1 MNHTHHPVR
10 STLTGLA
17 ALAGI
22 LLVVVGAPVL
32 LLAVGH
38 LPNPSAWSVQA
49 LVDALTRPDDG
60 TLFLTALTTLA
71 WASWVLFTALI
82 ALEVIAQVQRRP
94 VLRLPGLGWA
104 QGLAAGLVST
114 VVVGLSSQTAMAAT
128 PEVVPVEMAQTPV
141 NTTSS
146 SPDVEE
152 SATEGG
158 QEAADSSYV
167 VRDGDTYWRIAE
179 TQLGA
184 GERYT
189 EIVDLNR
196 DRVMGDGVILTGDE
210 FPHPGWELVLPTGA
224 TDSQNPPAQG
234 EEAAEEAVHTV
245 QDGETLSQIAL
256 DHLGEADA
264 YPQVFEV
271 NEGQPQDGGGAL
283 TDPDLIHPG
292 WDLTIPT
299 TSDTPDEGTAQEPRK
314 PTAEGGTEEGADGEE
329 PADATD
335 DTAPSGEQSSA
346 PDGAG
351 EEQAQDDPQ
360 PVDKESE
367 PAPPPPAPPV
377 AAPENSQAEAED
389 EEVFLDATL
398 AADDSDFAQ
407 TAAPWAGYSALAA
420 AGLSAILFMRRR
432 VQQRERR
439 PGHRIVQSEDPEID
453 QAEADL
459 RTSSDPASVELLDR
473 ALRSL
478 SAKCASTQSPLPHIL
493 GARLGQD
500 CELLV
505 SENQGIPVTPFRQ
518 LGERAW
524 RVDTTSSALLS
535 EEAAR
540 QVPAPYPGLATLGHD
555 REGAQVLVDLPQVGA
570 IGLSGQDTAVTEV
583 LTSLAVELSTSPA
596 ADHVNVTCIGDVA
609 PGLAQLVKT
618 GRVRAFVDVDAC
630 LKELELQ
637 TLEYASASLSEDIA
651 PEVVLS
657 ARPLSAQHLDRLSR
671 ILGSA
676 AAPPIAL
683 VARETEA
690 HPLPGTWH
698 LQAEGEQALPER
710 DGVTLTLQRV
720 SQDSYAQIRTL
731 LETAETTVSVPA
743 PGWEQVPQEPQRV
756 SAHSTASPAAPSAPV
771 SALRDLPEP
780 APAQPQPLGTLRP
793 KPLTDYDVQLRV
805 LGKVEILG
813 PDTSTLEPGRRR
825 SLTELAC
832 YLKLRPGR
840 TPDQISRSM
849 GGPRGPWT
857 ASTRSAHLSKLRVWL
872 GRDSTGAPHLPTQTN
887 GTYVLAPSVGC
898 DWEVFQELAK
908 LGLAEDTQRATTLL
922 EEALELVRDEP
933 FSGVG
938 LDRYGWAEPLKP
950 EMHAAMVDVAHTIAT
965 RHLRDGFLEAART
978 ALTKVLEL
986 DPACELLYR
995 DLFRVEHKAHN
1006 PEAITRA
1013 VQRLHIA
1020 LDQLDLE
1027 MSEETEKIL
1036 EDLRKHGHAS

>member
-1 MNHTHHPVR
+1 MNHHPVR
-10 STLTGLA
+10 SALAGLA

-22 LLVVVGAPVL
+22 VLVVIGFPVL

-38 LPNPSAWSVQA
+38 LPDPGSWSARA
-49 LVDALTRPDDG
+49 FIDALTRPDDG
-60 TLFLTALTTLA
+60 SLFLTALTTVA
-71 WASWVLFTALI
+71 WTSWLVFTALI
-82 ALEVIAQVQRRP
+82 ALEVVAQLQRRP

-114 VVVGLSSQTAMAAT
+114 VVVGLSSQTAMAAI
-128 PEVVPVEMAQTPV
+128 PEVVPVEMTQTPV
-141 NTTSS
+141 STTSS

-152 SATEGG
+152 SATEVG

-167 VRDGDTYWRIAE
+167 VRDGDTYWSIAE
-179 TQLGA
+179 TQLGG
-184 GERYT
+184 GEHYT
-189 EIVDLNR
+189 EIVDLNK

-210 FPHPGWELVLPTGA
+210 FPHPGWELVLPAGA

-245 QDGETLSQIAL
+245 QGGESLSQIAL
-256 DHLGEADA
+256 DHLGDATA
-264 YPQVFEV
+264 YPDIFHV
-271 NEGQPQDGGGAL
+271 NEGQPQDVGGAL
-283 TDPDLIHPG
+283 TNPDLIHPG

-299 TSDTPDEGTAQEPRK
+299 TGEAPDKGTAQESTEPA
-314 PTAEGGTEEGADGEE
+314 AEGEPEEGTDGEE

-335 DTAPSGEQSSA
+335 DTAPSGGQSSA
-346 PDGAG
+346 PDGAD
-351 EEQAQDDPQ
+351 EEQGQDYPQ
-360 PVDKESE
+360 PVDKEPEST
-367 PAPPPPAPPV
+367 PPPPAPPV
-377 AAPENSQAEAED
+377 AEPEPPHAEAED
-389 EEVFLDATL
+389 EDVFLDATL

-420 AGLSAILFMRRR
+420 AGLSAILLMRRR
-432 VQQRERR
+432 IQQRQRR
-439 PGHRIVQSEDPEID
+439 PGQRIVQSEDPQID

-459 RTSSDPASVELLDR
+459 HASADPASVELLDR

-493 GARLGQD
+493 GARLGED

-505 SENQGIPVTPFRQ
+505 GDGQGIPVTPFRQ
-518 LGERAW
+518 LGERTW
-524 RVDTTSSALLS
+524 RVDTTSPALLS

-540 QVPAPYPGLATLGHD
+540 QVPAPYPGLATLGQD
-555 REGAQVLVDLPQVGA
+555 RDGAQVLVDLPQVGA
-570 IGLSGQDTAVTEV
+570 IGLSGANTAVTEV

-596 ADHVNVTCIGDVA
+596 ADHVNVTCIGDFA

-618 GRVRAFVDVDAC
+618 GRVRTFADVDAC

-637 TLEYASASLSEDIA
+637 TLEYASAGPSEDIA

-657 ARPLSAQHLDRLSR
+657 ARPLSGQHLERLSR

-683 VARETEA
+683 VAQESEG

-698 LQAEGEQALPER
+698 LQVEGEQALPGLN
-710 DGVTLTLQRV
+710 DVGVTLQRV

-731 LETAETTVSVPA
+731 LETAEVAVSVPA

-756 SAHSTASPAAPSAPV
+756 STSSATSPAAQSASMSV
-771 SALRDLPEP
+771 LMDLSE
-780 APAQPQPLGTLRP
+780 ATSVQPRPLGALRP

-857 ASTRSAHLSKLRVWL
+857 PSTRSAHLSKLRVWL
-872 GRDSTGAPHLPTQTN
+872 GRDSTGAPHLPTQTG

-938 LDRYGWAEPLKP
+938 LDRYGWAEPIKP

-978 ALTKVLEL
+978 ALAKVLEL

-1027 MSEETEKIL
+1027 MSEETEKLL
-1036 EDLRKHGHAS
+1036 EELRKQGYANR

>member
-1 MNHTHHPVR
+1 MTQHPVR
-10 STLTGLA
+10 STLIGLT
-17 ALAGI
+17 ALVGI
-22 LLVVVGAPVL
+22 LLVVVGLPAL

-38 LPNPSAWSVQA
+38 LPAPGDWSVQG
-49 LVDALTRPDDG
+49 VVEALTRPDDG
-60 TLFLTALTTLA
+60 TLFLTALTTVA
-71 WASWVLFTALI
+71 WASWLVFTALI
-82 ALEVIAQVQRRP
+82 ALEVVAQLQNRP

-114 VVVGLSSQTAMAAT
+114 VVVGLSSQTATAAT
-128 PEVVPVEMAQTPV
+128 PEVVPLEMTQTPV
-141 NTTSS
+141 STTSAPS
-146 SPDVEE
+146 SPSVEE
-152 SATEGG
+152 SATEVG

-167 VRDGDTYWRIAE
+167 VRDGDTYWSIAE
-179 TQLGA
+179 TQLGV

-189 EIVDLNR
+189 EIVDLNK

-210 FPHPGWELVLPTGA
+210 FPHPGWELFLPAGA

-234 EEAAEEAVHTV
+234 EEVAEEAVHTV

-256 DHLGEADA
+256 DHLGDATA
-264 YPQVFEV
+264 YPQVFEA
-271 NEGQPQDGGGAL
+271 NEGQPQEGGGAL

-299 TSDTPDEGTAQEPRK
+299 TGGPPDEGAAQEPTE
-314 PTAEGGTEEGADGEE
+314 PAGESESEEGTDGEE
-329 PADATD
+329 PADATN
-335 DTAPSGEQSSA
+335 DTALSGGQSSA
-346 PDGAG
+346 PDDVD
-351 EEQAQDDPQ
+351 EEQDQDYPQ
-360 PVDKESE
+360 SVDKEPE
-367 PAPPPPAPPV
+367 FTPPPSPPPV
-377 AAPENSQAEAED
+377 AAPKPPQTEVDDED
-389 EEVFLDATL
+389 VFLDATL
-398 AADDSDFAQ
+398 AGDDSDLAQ

-420 AGLSAILFMRRR
+420 AGLSAILLMRRR

-439 PGHRIVQSEDPEID
+439 PGHRIAQSEDPQIQ

-459 RTSSDPASVELLDR
+459 HASADPASVELLDR

-478 SAKCASTQSPLPHIL
+478 SAKCGSTQSPLPHIL
-493 GARLGQD
+493 GARLGED

-505 SENQGIPVTPFRQ
+505 SEDQGIPVTPFRQ
-518 LGERAW
+518 LGERTW
-524 RVDTTSSALLS
+524 RVDTTSPALLS

-555 REGAQVLVDLPQVGA
+555 REGAQILVDLPQAGA
-570 IGLSGQDTAVTEV
+570 IGLSGQDIAVTEV

-618 GRVRAFVDVDAC
+618 GRVRAFADVDAC

-637 TLEYASASLSEDIA
+637 TLEYASVGPSEDIA

-657 ARPLSAQHLDRLSR
+657 ARPLSTQHLERLSR
-671 ILGSA
+671 VLGSA

-683 VARETEA
+683 VTRESEA

-698 LQAEGEQALPER
+698 LQAEGEQALPEL

-731 LETAETTVSVPA
+731 LETAEDAVSVPA

-756 SAHSTASPAAPSAPV
+756 STSAASPAARSASM
-771 SALRDLPEP
+771 SALMDLSEP
-780 APAQPQPLGTLRP
+780 APAQPQSLNSLRP
-793 KPLTDYDVQLRV
+793 KPLADYEVQLRV
-805 LGKVEILG
+805 LGRVELIG
-813 PDTSTLEPGRRR
+813 PDTSTLEPGRQR

-857 ASTRSAHLSKLRVWL
+857 PSTRSAHLSKLRVWL
-872 GRDSTGAPHLPTQTN
+872 GRDAAGAPHLPTQTN

-908 LGLAEDTQRATTLL
+908 LGLVEDTQRATTLL

-978 ALTKVLEL
+978 ALVRVLEL

-1013 VQRLHIA
+1013 IQRLHIA

-1027 MSEETEKIL
+1027 MSEETEKLL
-1036 EDLRKHGHAS
+1036 EELRKQGHTNG

>member
-1 MNHTHHPVR
+1 MTHTHHPVR
-10 STLTGLA
+10 STLVGLI
-17 ALAGI
+17 ALVGI
-22 LLVVVGAPVL
+22 LLVVVGFPAL

-38 LPNPSAWSVQA
+38 LPNPGGWSVQG
-49 LVDALTRPDDG
+49 LIEALTRPDDG
-60 TLFLTALTTLA
+60 TLFLTALTTMA
-71 WASWVLFTALI
+71 WASWALFTALI
-82 ALEVIAQVQRRP
+82 ALEVVAQLRRRP

-104 QGLAAGLVST
+104 QGLAAALVST

-128 PEVVPVEMAQTPV
+128 AEIVPMEATQASASISDVSAASGIQENAHRSAQ
-141 NTTSS
+141 
-146 SPDVEE
+146 E
-152 SATEGG
+152 SADNTYAV
-158 QEAADSSYV
+158 QES
-167 VRDGDTYWRIAE
+167 DTYWSIAE
-179 TQLGA
+179 SQLGS

-196 DRVMGDGVILTGDE
+196 DQVMGDGVILTGDE
-210 FPHPGWELVLPTGA
+210 FPHPGWELLLPAGNA
-224 TDSQNPPAQG
+224 DAPNPPPQ
-234 EEAAEEAVHTV
+234 EEDELDEAVHTV

-256 DHLGEADA
+256 DHLGDATA
-264 YPQVFEV
+264 YPQVFEA
-271 NEGQPQDGGGAL
+271 NEGQPQEAGSSL

-299 TSDTPDEGTAQEPRK
+299 PSEVSDESENGEPTEPAGESESEEGT
-314 PTAEGGTEEGADGEE
+314 DGEE
-329 PADATD
+329 PTDATD
-335 DTAPSGEQSSA
+335 GTAPSGAQSSA
-346 PDGAG
+346 PESAD
-351 EEQAQDDPQ
+351 EDQAQDYPQ
-360 PVDKESE
+360 SVDKEPEST
-367 PAPPPPAPPV
+367 PPPPAPSV
-377 AAPENSQAEAED
+377 AAPETPHAGTVDED
-389 EEVFLDATL
+389 VSLDATL
-398 AADDSDFAQ
+398 SADDSDLAQ

-420 AGLSAILFMRRR
+420 AGLSAILLMRRR
-432 VQQRERR
+432 IQQRDRR
-439 PGHRIVQSEDPEID
+439 PGQRIVQSEDPQID

-459 RTSSDPASVELLDR
+459 HASSDPASVELLDR

-493 GARLGQD
+493 GARLGSN

-505 SENQGIPVTPFRQ
+505 GDRQGIPVTPFRQ
-518 LGERAW
+518 LGERTW

-540 QVPAPYPGLATLGHD
+540 QVPAPYPGLATLGQDHD
-555 REGAQVLVDLPQVGA
+555 GAQILLDLPQAGA
-570 IGLSGQDTAVTEV
+570 IGLSGADTAITEV

-596 ADHVNVTCIGDVA
+596 ADHVNVTCIGDIA

-618 GRVRAFVDVDAC
+618 GRVRAFPDVDAC

-637 TLEYASASLSEDIA
+637 TLEYASTGPSEDIA

-657 ARPLSAQHLDRLSR
+657 ARPLSGQHLERLSHV
-671 ILGSA
+671 LGSA

-683 VARETEA
+683 IAKESEA

-698 LQAEGEQALPER
+698 LQVEGEQALPGLT
-710 DGVTLTLQRV
+710 DVSVTLQRV

-731 LETAETTVSVPA
+731 LETAEVAVSVPA

-756 SAHSTASPAAPSAPV
+756 PTSSITTPAEPSASV
-771 SALRDLPEP
+771 SALMDLSEP
-780 APAQPQPLGTLRP
+780 APVQPRPLGALRP
-793 KPLTDYDVQLRV
+793 KPLTDYEVQLRV
-805 LGKVEILG
+805 LGQVEILG

-857 ASTRSAHLSKLRVWL
+857 TSTRSAHLSKLRVWL
-872 GRDSTGAPHLPTQTN
+872 GRDAAGAPHLPTQTG

-922 EEALELVRDEP
+922 EEALDLVRDEP

-950 EMHAAMVDVAHTIAT
+950 EMHAAMVDVAHTIAM

-978 ALTKVLEL
+978 ALAKVLEL

-995 DLFRVEHKAHN
+995 DLFRIEHKAHN

-1027 MSEETEKIL
+1027 MSEETEKL
-1036 EDLRKHGHAS
+1036 LTDLRK